1 MADID
6 ILNIQPNKVTKDL
19 KGKYIM
25 IYGSPK
31 IGKTT
36 FCATQLPNVL
46 LLAAEVGYHA
56 IPGVKAVD
64 ITKWSDVK
72 KIVKQLD
79 SPQAKEMYSTIVF
92 DTIDL
97 FAQYC
102 EEYVCQQ
109 NGVSDISEVP
119 YGKLYKVYSKEFSN
133 VFRKITMMGYGIVCI
148 AHQEIKVARNDKG
161 EEYET
166 IQPVLEKRAL
176 KAINALVDFV
186 LYIGQEWDENG
197 NNNRY
202 FYTRNTP
209 FIMAGSRFGE
219 MKPKIPFSYDA
230 LIEEITKAMESS
242 VHGNFSMISDEENK
256 RVTTT
261 ENKRPFKETMQEAG
275 ELWAQFPKTE
285 EWNNRKMSIIE
296 EYFGQKIK
304 LSTATPEQQDLVESV
319 IEDLKNLLSEIH

>member
-109 NGVSDISEVP
+109 NGVNDISEVP

-133 VFRKITMMGYGIVCI
+133 IFRKITMMGYGIVCI

-242 VHGNFSMISDEENK
+242 VHGNFSMIYDEENK

-261 ENKRPFKETMQEAG
+261 EAKRPFKETMQEAG
-275 ELWAQFPKTE
+275 ELWAQFPNTP
-285 EWNNRKMSIIE
+285 EWKEKKMAIVQ
-296 EYFGQKIK
+296 EYFGQPIK
-304 LSTATPEQQDLVESV
+304 LSTAVESQQDLVEGV
-319 IEDLKNLLSEIH
+319 IEDLKNLLSTIK

>member
-1 MADID
+1 
-6 ILNIQPNKVTKDL
+6 
-19 KGKYIM
+19 
-25 IYGSPK
+25 
-31 IGKTT
+31 
-36 FCATQLPNVL
+36 
-46 LLAAEVGYHA
+46 
-56 IPGVKAVD
+56 
-64 ITKWSDVK
+64 
-72 KIVKQLD
+72 
-79 SPQAKEMYSTIVF
+79 
-92 DTIDL
+92 
-97 FAQYC
+97 
-102 EEYVCQQ
+102 
-109 NGVSDISEVP
+109 
-119 YGKLYKVYSKEFSN
+119 
-133 VFRKITMMGYGIVCI
+133 MMGYGIVCI

-256 RVTTT
+256 RVSTT
-261 ENKRPFKETMQEAG
+261 EAKRPFKETMQEAG
-275 ELWAQFPKTE
+275 ELWAQFPNTP
-285 EWNNRKMSIIE
+285 EWKEKKMAIVQ
-296 EYFGQKIK
+296 EYFGQQMK
-304 LSTATPEQQDLVESV
+304 LSTAVESQQDLVESV
-319 IEDLKNLLSEIH
+319 IEDLKNLLSTVK

>member
-1 MADID
+1 
-6 ILNIQPNKVTKDL
+6 
-19 KGKYIM
+19 
-25 IYGSPK
+25 
-31 IGKTT
+31 
-36 FCATQLPNVL
+36 
-46 LLAAEVGYHA
+46 
-56 IPGVKAVD
+56 
-64 ITKWSDVK
+64 
-72 KIVKQLD
+72 
-79 SPQAKEMYSTIVF
+79 MYSTIVF

-109 NGVSDISEVP
+109 NSVNDISEVA
-119 YGKLYKVYSKEFSN
+119 YGKLYKVYSKEFSS

-148 AHQEIKVARNDKG
+148 AHQEIKIARNDKG
-161 EEYET
+161 EEYEA

-230 LIEEITKAMESS
+230 LIDEITKAMESY
-242 VHGNFSMISDEENK
+242 VNGNLSMISDNEGERFTEQKTK
-256 RVTTT
+256 RS
-261 ENKRPFKETMQEAG
+261 FAETMAEAG
-275 ELWAQFPKTE
+275 QVWGKFPKTP
-285 EWNNRKMSIIE
+285 EWNERKMKVVE
-296 EYFGQKIK
+296 EYFGQPIK
-304 LSTATPEQQDLVESV
+304 LSTATPAQQDLVESV
-319 IEDLKNLLSEIH
+319 IEDLKNLLSEVK